1 MSTAAEQKLTRRE
14 EYLFKAKLAE
24 QTERYDDMAVWMRKI
39 VELND
44 ESSPELTVEERNLL
58 SVAYKNVIGARRSSW
73 RVVSAIEQ
81 KEESRGKQECCKN
94 IKYAREQVEKE
105 LREMAAEILDLLQ
118 TKLIPHAKTAD
129 SIVFYYKMQG
139 DYNRYLAEIATGTAR
154 EEVAK
159 RSLDAY
165 SQATDKATTEL
176 QPTHPIRLGLAL
188 NFSTPMN
195 PRGTP
200 RRVTSENSLRIPD
213 VAGHLPYFP
222 AYCAFCQLSRH
233 PHNCSPVNHE
243 INWTV
248 CVVLKFRSA
257 PEHFS
262 LPISFDVTS
271 DFPITLSQQ
280 STCLK
285 ESGFT
290 HSGCRTS
297 RLEHS
302 T

>member
-129 SIVFYYKMQG
+129 SIVFYYKM
-139 DYNRYLAEIATGTAR
+139 
-154 EEVAK
+154 
-159 RSLDAY
+159 
-165 SQATDKATTEL
+165 
-176 QPTHPIRLGLAL
+176 
-188 NFSTPMN
+188 
-195 PRGTP
+195 
-200 RRVTSENSLRIPD
+200 
-213 VAGHLPYFP
+213 
-222 AYCAFCQLSRH
+222 
-233 PHNCSPVNHE
+233 
-243 INWTV
+243 
-248 CVVLKFRSA
+248 
-257 PEHFS
+257 
-262 LPISFDVTS
+262 
-271 DFPITLSQQ
+271 
-280 STCLK
+280 
-285 ESGFT
+285 
-290 HSGCRTS
+290 
-297 RLEHS
+297 
-302 T
+302 